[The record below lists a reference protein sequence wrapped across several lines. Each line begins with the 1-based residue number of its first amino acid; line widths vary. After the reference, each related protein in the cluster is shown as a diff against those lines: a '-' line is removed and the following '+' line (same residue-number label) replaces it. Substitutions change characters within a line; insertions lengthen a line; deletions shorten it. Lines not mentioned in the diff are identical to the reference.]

1 MRLLERTLQMISIHA
16 RVHTEGA
23 MGGRARVLKSEGVS
37 VRASVL
43 PDGGDAETGARGDVH
58 TDRVRLLVSR
68 DTRVTAGDG
77 VSMND
82 TMYIV
87 RAINR
92 WRAHLELICEARK
105 G

>member
-23 MGGRARVLKSEGVS
+23 MGGRARVWASEGVS

-43 PDGGDAETGARGDVH
+43 PDGGDAETGVRGDVH

-68 DTRVTAGDG
+68 DTRVNAGDG
-77 VSMND
+77 VLMNA